1 MFGRRQTTAME
12 YKPGAGELHAG
23 DARGRD
29 LIAGDLVT
37 YNDGHSIVTAVV
49 IAITEDC
56 RPVLQKGEYGVRRG
70 ADAFDLFM
78 PRDGWTF
85 VGAYRKADH
94 AL

>member
-1 MFGRRQTTAME
+1 MFGRKRTTACE
-12 YKPGAGELHAG
+12 YTPVPEYYTPVTQPA
-23 DARGRD
+23 D

-37 YNDGHSIVTAVV
+37 YSDGRSFITAVV
-49 IAITEDC
+49 IAVTDDC

-78 PRDGWTF
+78 PRDDWTF
-85 VGAYRKADH
+85 VGGYRSVDH